1 MEQWSNRLAG
11 CTAELDFVD
20 KEPTL
25 MKPEDRTELSP
36 SLEVGK
42 RKPYKSPTLTLF
54 GQVAQLTQNGT
65 CAEANDNATPTACTI
80 NTGMG
85 MTSDRRLKTDIVR
98 IGEHPLGFGIYLFQY
113 LPEHQES
120 FGHGRRFGV
129 MADEVEDVVPQAV
142 ALRPDGYKMVDYG
155 LLGIRPLLH

>member
-1 MEQWSNRLAG
+1 
-11 CTAELDFVD
+11 
-20 KEPTL
+20 
-25 MKPEDRTELSP
+25 MKPEDRIELSP

-54 GQVAQLTQNGT
+54 GQVAQLTQMGT
-65 CAEANDNATPTACTI
+65 CAEANDNTVPTCAI

-85 MTSDRRLKTDIVR
+85 MGGSDRRLKTDIVR

-129 MADEVEDVVPQAV
+129 MADEVETVVPQAV
-142 ALRPDGYKMVDYG
+142 AVRPDGYKMVDYA
-155 LLGIRPLLH
+155 LLGVRPLLH